1 MSWTD
6 EELIDVLKP
15 LFAQVEEQRESLTAA
30 GVPQEAVGRA
40 LAGHAAKLL
49 LGAQGPDLAHEVF
62 ARLAED
68 METAAAMS
76 PGASKNGGGESTPR
90 PGATPEQIMAGAVRG
105 AAAQLAEQGVDDEM
119 ISAHALAVAGAMVAQ
134 LFGRDGAAER
144 LVAFAKEIT
153 EAHKRPTGRA

>member
-40 LAGHAAKLL
+40 LAGHAGKLL

-68 METAAAMS
+68 METAAAMA
-76 PGASKNGGGESTPR
+76 PGASKTGAVDSDPR
-90 PGATPEQIMAGAVRG
+90 PPADPQAIMASAIRD
-105 AAAQLAEQGVDDEM
+105 AAARLAQQGVGAEL
-119 ISAHALAVAGAMVAQ
+119 IASLALASASAIVIEA
-134 LFGRDGAAER
+134 FGREVAAAH
-144 LVAFAKEIT
+144 LAAFAGEIT
-153 EAHKRPTGRA
+153 EAPTRPTGRA